1 MQRLWSVAN
10 LRRRTNVELFN
21 IYLTGVGKRVY
32 CAKRLEPMCR
42 VLNNWLGGNTLNS
55 ERRSSAFPWSS
66 LIIFLLLAVV
76 LGASGRFYFAH
87 LRNEITEQKKNELH
101 AISELK
107 VRQVMSWRR
116 ERFSDASFIFN
127 SRTIADEIAQL
138 SKDPAQTRNRKQTL
152 GWMTSMFKNH
162 QYAAI
167 FFIDTH
173 DRKILSVSN
182 GGRDLLSHDTSALL
196 AAAQAKKILFAD
208 LHAEGNG
215 EIFIDIIIPIMVV
228 RGLDSTVVGSVIL
241 LIDPNTN
248 LFPLLQEWPI
258 PSRTSECILIRRDG
272 DEVVFLNRLR
282 HIKNIPL
289 ALRFPASEKH
299 LPSAM
304 AARGVEGIVEGKD
317 YRAVEVLAATRRIPD
332 SPWFLVVK
340 SDTEEIFASVREDEW
355 LIVFLVVA
363 MIMAVGT
370 TLGLLWRNQRAK
382 FYRRQY
388 EFELERE
395 ALSAHYDYI
404 TKFANDILILYAQD
418 LRIVE
423 VNDRALAAYGYSR
436 EELLRLNARDLRAPA
451 TFSEIDGQLKL
462 IEEEKGFVYETLH
475 RRNDGSIFPV
485 EVSSRVIEIEG
496 RKFYQSIMRDITERK
511 NAEKKIKRLTR
522 VYAVLSDINQA
533 IVRVRDRQRLFDET
547 CRIAVED
554 GLFKLAWFGV
564 VDEATG
570 VVHVL
575 ATAGAS
581 HGYVEKLRITV
592 GDEPSGRGPTGSA
605 LREGNYVICNDIEHD
620 ERMTGWR
627 EEALANGFHSSAAF
641 PIATFG
647 KTHAV
652 FSLYAGEKNFFDAEE
667 IKLLEEMSQDISY
680 AMESIKLEEDR
691 KLIDEALKKSEVKYR
706 DLVEQAA
713 DGIFI
718 VDKEWNILFVN
729 PRSCEM
735 LGYREEELL
744 HLNIKDTYAP
754 EDMDVADHRKKDTQS
769 GSNLQFERKM
779 RMKNGRVFPVE
790 VSVRVLR
797 DGNFQGIVHDLTER
811 TLAET
816 ALRESEARFRELAD
830 MLPLAV
836 FEIDGRGNLTFAN
849 KNALTTFGYD
859 QTDYERGL
867 NVFQI
872 IVPDDRSRAIEKA
885 MAVMNGE
892 KSAGT
897 EYTAM
902 RKNGEHFP
910 VMVYTN
916 ALANEKK
923 GLRGIVLD
931 LTEQKRAE
939 EQLRLQGAALQSAAN
954 AIVIT
959 DRDGN
964 VTWVNSSYSRLTGYS
979 FEEVIGKNTRLLKS
993 GKQGPEFY
1001 KNLWDTILSGRMW
1014 NSELINKR
1022 KDGSVYNEEMTIT
1035 PVRNEEKQI
1044 THFIAIKQDI
1054 TERKKLQEQLI
1065 QAQKMEGIG
1074 TLAGGIAHDFN
1085 NILGIILGYSTLL
1098 AHTKNDAGKFSDNMA
1113 AINQA
1118 VQRGANLVRQILTF
1132 ARKSETTFEL
1142 VDVNTMAKE
1151 LLSMLM
1157 PTFPKIVSFSHK
1169 FQESLPSINADP
1181 SQLHQAILNLCV
1193 NARDAMPKG
1202 GTLSI
1207 WTGRI
1212 SSESLRTRFSDAGD
1226 TEYISVAVSDTG
1238 VGMTDH
1244 LKSRIFE
1251 PFFTTKEPG
1260 RGTGLGLA
1268 VVYGIV
1274 NAHHGFVDVESEQ
1287 GKGTTFR
1294 LYFPIHAGLKEENK
1308 AGKPKDRVSPHGSSE
1323 AILVVEDEELLL
1335 NMVRVLLEENGYT
1348 VFTALDGK
1356 EALAVYELHR
1366 DEINLVLTDMGLPR
1380 LSGTEEFIR
1389 LKEINPDIKVILASG
1404 YLDVELKTEM
1414 LKAGARAFIQ
1424 KPYVPE
1430 DVLKIIREVLDN

>member
-1 MQRLWSVAN
+1 LV
-10 LRRRTNVELFN
+10 
-21 IYLTGVGKRVY
+21 
-32 CAKRLEPMCR
+32 
-42 VLNNWLGGNTLNS
+42 
-55 ERRSSAFPWSS
+55 S
-66 LIIFLLLAVV
+66 LIVFLILSAAAG
-76 LGASGRFYFAH
+76 GAGHFYYVH
-87 LRNEITEQKKNELH
+87 LRNQIIEEKKNELH

-107 VRQVMSWRR
+107 VRQLVSWRK

-127 SRTIADEIAQL
+127 SRTIADEIAKL
-138 SKDPAQTRNRKQTL
+138 SKDPTQARNRKQTL
-152 GWMTSMFKNH
+152 GWMTSMFKNY

-167 FFIDTH
+167 SLINTH
-173 DRKILSVSN
+173 DEKILSVSD
-182 GGRDLLSHDTSALL
+182 GGVDLISHDASLIRTATQS
-196 AAAQAKKILFAD
+196 KKVLFSD
-208 LHAEGNG
+208 LHTEAGKG
-215 EIFIDIIIPIMVV
+215 AFIDIIIPILVV

-241 LIDPNTN
+241 LIDPNN
-248 LFPLLQEWPI
+248 ALFPLLQEWPI

-282 HIKNIPL
+282 HINNIPL
-289 ALRFPASEKH
+289 ALRFPVAEKR

-317 YRAVEVLAATRRIPD
+317 YRDVEVLAASRRIPD
-332 SPWFLVVK
+332 SPWFLIAK
-340 SDTEEIFASVREDEW
+340 SDTEEILASIREDEL
-355 LIVFLVVA
+355 LIIFLVVSL
-363 MIMAVGT
+363 IMVAGT

-388 EFELERE
+388 EFELERK

-423 VNDRALAAYGYSR
+423 ANDRALAAYGYSR
-436 EELLRLNARDLRAPA
+436 EELLRLNARDLRAPE
-451 TFSEIDGQLKL
+451 TFSQLDAQLKS
-462 IEEEKGFVYETLH
+462 IEEQKGFVYETLH
-475 RRNDGSIFPV
+475 RRNDGLVFPV

-496 RKFYQSIMRDITERK
+496 RKFYQSIIRDITERK

-522 VYAVLSDINQA
+522 VYAILSDINQA

-554 GLFKLAWFGV
+554 GLIKLAWFGL
-564 VDEATG
+564 VDETTG
-570 VVHVL
+570 VVQVV

-605 LREGNYVICNDIEHD
+605 LREGKYVICNDIEYD
-620 ERMTGWR
+620 ERMTVWR

-641 PIATFG
+641 PIVTFG
-647 KTHAV
+647 KIHAV
-652 FSLYAGEKNFFDAEE
+652 FSLYAGEKNFFDGEE

-718 VDKEWNILFVN
+718 VDKDWKILFVN

-744 HLNIKDTYAP
+744 RLNIKDTYAP
-754 EDMDVADHRKKDTQS
+754 EDIDAADHRKKETQS
-769 GSNLQFERKM
+769 GSNLQIERNM
-779 RMKNGRVFPVE
+779 RRKDGSVFPVE
-790 VSVRVLR
+790 VSVRVLK

-811 TLAET
+811 KLAET

-836 FEIDGRGNLTFAN
+836 FEIEGHGNLTFAN
-849 KNALTTFGYD
+849 RNALTTFGYE

-867 NVFQI
+867 NVSQI
-872 IVPDDRSRAIEKA
+872 IVPDDRLRAIEKA

-892 KSAGT
+892 KSGGT

-902 RKNGEHFP
+902 RKNGDHFP
-910 VMVYTN
+910 IMVYTSS
-916 ALANEKK
+916 LANQRK

-939 EQLRLQGAALQSAAN
+939 EQLRLQSAALQSAAN

-964 VTWVNSSYSRLTGYS
+964 VTWVNPSYTRLTGYS
-979 FEEVIGKNTRLLKS
+979 FEEVIGKSTRILKS
-993 GKQGPEFY
+993 GKQGPAFY

-1014 NSELINKR
+1014 NNELINKR
-1022 KDGSVYNEEMTIT
+1022 KDGSVYNEEMTVT
-1035 PVRNEEKQI
+1035 PVRNAQGEI
-1044 THFIAIKQDI
+1044 THFVAIKQDV

-1065 QAQKMEGIG
+1065 HAQKMEGIG

-1098 AHTKNDAGKFSDNMA
+1098 VHTKNNAEKFSENMA

-1157 PTFPKIVSFSHK
+1157 QTFPKVVTFSHSI
-1169 FQESLPSINADP
+1169 QQGLPPINADP
-1181 SQLHQAILNLCV
+1181 SQIHQALLNLCV

-1202 GTLSI
+1202 GTLSLS
-1207 WTGRI
+1207 TGLL
-1212 SSESLRTRFSDAGD
+1212 SGEDLRKRLSDAV
-1226 TEYISVAVSDTG
+1226 EIQYVFVAVSDTG

-1251 PFFTTKEPG
+1251 PFFTTKELG

-1294 LYFPIHAGLKEENK
+1294 LYFPIHVGLKEEHK
-1308 AGKPKDRVSPHGSSE
+1308 ARKPKDGESPQGSSE

-1335 NMVRVLLEENGYT
+1335 NMVRALLEENGYT

-1356 EALAVYELHR
+1356 EALAVYDLHR
-1366 DEINLVLTDMGLPR
+1366 DEIKLVLTDMGLPR

-1389 LKEINPDIKVILASG
+1389 LREINPDIKVILASG
-1404 YLDVELKTEM
+1404 YLDAELKTEM
-1414 LKAGARAFIQ
+1414 LKAGARAFLQ
-1424 KPYVPE
+1424 KPYVPG
-1430 DVLKIIREVLDN
+1430 DVLKIIREVLDS